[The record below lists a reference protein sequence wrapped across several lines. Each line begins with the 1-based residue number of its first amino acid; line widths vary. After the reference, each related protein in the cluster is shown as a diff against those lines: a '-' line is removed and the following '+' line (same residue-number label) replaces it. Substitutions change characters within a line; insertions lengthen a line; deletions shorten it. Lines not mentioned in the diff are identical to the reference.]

1 MSSFSVAI
9 IAGGKSSRMGTDKSF
24 VPLLGKPMIEHVLER
39 IADLGQSATIL
50 IANQPDSYAYLG
62 LPVYT
67 DVLRDKGSLGGIYS
81 ALVHSE
87 TEHTLALA
95 CDMPFLVPDLLRY
108 MAALNAPA
116 QGGPY
121 DVIVPRVDGHPQGLH
136 AFYSKNCLEPIR
148 TRLDQDR
155 LKVIGFYEQVRV
167 RYLDSP
173 EYARFDAHG
182 LAFHNVNTP
191 DELAQAAAIMR
202 GDSPPSLPT

>member
-1 MSSFSVAI
+1 
-9 IAGGKSSRMGTDKSF
+9 
-24 VPLLGKPMIEHVLER
+24 
-39 IADLGQSATIL
+39 
-50 IANQPDSYAYLG
+50 
-62 LPVYT
+62 
-67 DVLRDKGSLGGIYS
+67 
-81 ALVHSE
+81 
-87 TEHTLALA
+87 
-95 CDMPFLVPDLLRY
+95 

-116 QGGPY
+116 QGRPY
-121 DVIVPRVDGHPQGLH
+121 DHRASRGRASQGY

-202 GDSPPSLPT
+202 ESRYRHPSKAGTEEFYQRMGFNYLRQRA